1 MHCVS
6 HYSKSQIFV
15 QKFNFDKTPTFSR
28 VFLPKKSTIFSGNQ
42 SWIFGQKMKISNSV
56 KIYNELK
63 IGFFFTFR
71 EFWHAMQCPLIV
83 QHPVHKSRLSNST
96 PQESSAGPPAG
107 AALADLFQTS
117 KSWEAEKS
125 SWLTS
130 NFNFQ
135 FKSVS
140 KWRNSKVSMRIEWK
154 MSKVTKTIS
163 RLDKFPLIVT
173 FNVIFGI
180 LLLIGKCITI
190 MRTRNFLLPLK
201 AENFGT

>member
-1 MHCVS
+1 
-6 HYSKSQIFV
+6 
-15 QKFNFDKTPTFSR
+15 
-28 VFLPKKSTIFSGNQ
+28 
-42 SWIFGQKMKISNSV
+42 
-56 KIYNELK
+56 
-63 IGFFFTFR
+63 
-71 EFWHAMQCPLIV
+71 MQCPLIV

-190 MRTRNFLLPLK
+190 MRTRIFLPLK
-201 AENFGT
+201 AENFSTHTVRNLHFLSKNSTLISRENCRFFWGENLVKMLWFWTF